1 MRRNSPIWRMIRAA
15 CVVCGLLP
23 VNAQA
28 ADVDVD
34 QQGIR
39 FSQPEITLKVGDT
52 LHFHN
57 HDDVTH
63 NIMIIDADDDAED
76 QGMQK
81 PGQVISK
88 QFTEAGT
95 FEARCAIHPKMKMTI
110 TVGK

>member
-1 MRRNSPIWRMIRAA
+1 MRHKAPHRWITHAA
-15 CVVCGLLP
+15 FVACGFLP
-23 VNAQA
+23 ASALA

-63 NIMIIDADDDAED
+63 NIMIIDSDDDAED

-81 PGQVISK
+81 PGHVISK
-88 QFTEAGT
+88 QFTEEGT
-95 FEARCAIHPKMKMTI
+95 FEARCAIHPKMKMII

>member
-1 MRRNSPIWRMIRAA
+1 MRRNTPQWWMIGAA
-15 CVVCGLLP
+15 CIVCGFLP
-23 VNAQA
+23 ANALA

-63 NIMIIDADDDAED
+63 NIMVIDSDDGAED

-88 QFTEAGT
+88 QFTEEGT
-95 FEARCAIHPKMKMTI
+95 FEARCAIHPKMKMI
-110 TVGK
+110 IMVGK

>member
-1 MRRNSPIWRMIRAA
+1 MYRNKTVWRMSCAA
-15 CVVCGLLP
+15 CFVCGLLP
-23 VNAQA
+23 AKALA

-63 NIMIIDADDDAED
+63 NIMVIDADDDAED

-88 QFTEAGT
+88 QFTEPGM
-95 FEARCAIHPKMKMTI
+95 FEARCAIHPKMKMTV